1 MDGLKIKFCGVKF
14 ENPFILPSG
23 IITEIPQHFR
33 AVNAGVGGVTLKSI
47 TVKKR
52 EGNPLPR
59 MWKYDAGLLNSVG
72 LRNPGIEQSLVQIKE
87 FVNLNKD
94 KSKIIVSLYSTKI
107 KEFVSLA
114 RKVNLLKP
122 DFIELNLSCPNTEDE
137 LGRSLGMEK
146 GGAGK
151 VVAAVK
157 KITGK
162 TPLLAKLSPNVTDI
176 AEIAKSCEISGADGI
191 VAINSAGPGM
201 VIDIKKKKPVLGNR
215 EGGVTGPGIFPIAV
229 RCIYDIYKAV
239 KIPII
244 GMGGV
249 TKWQDVVEIMMAGA
263 TLVGVGTAVYFK
275 GMGIYDQFKK
285 DLSEYLTENKI
296 KNLSELVGIAH

>member
-1 MDGLKIKFCGVKF
+1 M
-14 ENPFILPSG
+14 PSG

-201 VIDIKKKKPVLGNR
+201 VIDIKKK
-215 EGGVTGPGIFPIAV
+215 I
-229 RCIYDIYKAV
+229 
-239 KIPII
+239 
-244 GMGGV
+244 
-249 TKWQDVVEIMMAGA
+249 
-263 TLVGVGTAVYFK
+263 
-275 GMGIYDQFKK
+275 
-285 DLSEYLTENKI
+285 
-296 KNLSELVGIAH
+296 

>member
-14 ENPFILPSG
+14 ENPLILPSG